1 MSLACAPTMDT
12 PARLLRQPD
21 LLALFNAARPKL
33 RGLLL
38 ACRVPL
44 EDADDVLHDCWV
56 ALLAQPLGMREVGN
70 PEAWLVGTM
79 RNTILQYW
87 RRRRRQNR
95 FLARWSQ
102 ATPASEPAPQESEDA
117 ARDVATLTAH
127 LSVRDVQVLWR
138 RFGLGQKPR
147 EIAKILGCQPDYVRK
162 ITRRA
167 LERVRRQLAAAGY
180 PRGLR
185 CGTPRAGALHPV
197 ALAPAR
203 TKPSPSGDDRSA
215 LLRAIQ
221 GATDRSPEPH
231 RDETSRHL
239 LGRLTPRPNARRR

>member
-1 MSLACAPTMDT
+1 MYT
-12 PARLLRQPD
+12 PSHLPRQPD

-33 RGLLL
+33 HALLL
-38 ACRVPL
+38 GCRVPL

-56 ALLAQPLGMREVGN
+56 ALLAQPHGMREVGN

-87 RRRRRQNR
+87 RRRGRQNR
-95 FLARWSQ
+95 FLARWSDG
-102 ATPASEPAPQESEDA
+102 APASEPAPQESEDA

-127 LSVRDVQVLWR
+127 LSVRDVQVLWL

-147 EIAKILGCQPDYVRK
+147 EIAKILGCRPDYVRK

-167 LERVRRQLAAAGY
+167 LERVRRQLAAAGH

-185 CGTPRAGALHPV
+185 CG
-197 ALAPAR
+197 APAAGVVPPAPTR
-203 TKPSPSGDDRSA
+203 PSPADRSV
-215 LLRAIQ
+215 LLRPIQ
-221 GATDRSPEPH
+221 ATADRPREPH
-231 RDETSRHL
+231 RDETSRQL
-239 LGRLTPRPNARRR
+239 LGRLTPLPKARRP

>member
-1 MSLACAPTMDT
+1 MHT
-12 PARLLRQPD
+12 PARLPRQPD

-33 RGLLL
+33 HSLLL
-38 ACRVPL
+38 GCRVPL

-56 ALLAQPLGMREVGN
+56 ALLAQPHGMREVGN

-87 RRRRRQNR
+87 RRRRRQDR
-95 FLARWSQ
+95 FLARWSH
-102 ATPASEPAPQESEDA
+102 AAPASEPAPQESEDA

-127 LSVRDVQVLWR
+127 LSVRDVQVLWL

-185 CGTPRAGALHPV
+185 CGAPAAGAVHPV
-197 ALAPAR
+197 VLAPAPTR
-203 TKPSPSGDDRSA
+203 PSPSGANRNA
-215 LLRAIQ
+215 FPRPIQ
-221 GATDRSPEPH
+221 ATTDRSREPH
-231 RDETSRHL
+231 RDETSRQL
-239 LGRLTPRPNARRR
+239 LCCLTPLPKARRR